1 MLSAASGVTA
11 GAPGA
16 RRRDDVDDRRQLL
29 VLDDDAVDRVAR
41 RFARFGDDG
50 DDRLADVA
58 RELVR
63 ERAARRA
70 HRRAAIGA
78 PEIRRRRHRLD
89 AGRGQLGAGV
99 DGEHARHRPRR
110 VGVDGDDARV
120 RVRRALEGD
129 DRLAGLGDVV
139 DEAAAAGE
147 QRAVLDAMDRAA
159 AAEARGRV
167 VGGACFAHPSD
178 AHIALSR
185 SAVQMRGSRCS
196 VASS

>member
-1 MLSAASGVTA
+1 MV
-11 GAPGA
+11 
-16 RRRDDVDDRRQLL
+16 
-29 VLDDDAVDRVAR
+29 
-41 RFARFGDDG
+41 
-50 DDRLADVA
+50 
-58 RELVR
+58 
-63 ERAARRA
+63 RAA
-70 HRRAAIGA
+70 
-78 PEIRRRRHRLD
+78 
-89 AGRGQLGAGV
+89 
-99 DGEHARHRPRR
+99 
-110 VGVDGDDARV
+110 VGVDSDDARV

-147 QRAVLDAMDRAA
+147 ERGVLDAMDRAA

-167 VGGACFAHPSD
+167 VAVGACAAHPSD